1 MTESCAL
8 MGEFKFQVEVM
19 SSEVSIP
26 TTTVVAVAVVLCA
39 TMLKSFLRPSFL
51 DCTKG
56 SLKP

>member
-1 MTESCAL
+1 